1 MGGRA
6 RAPVVGSWIELRIGS
21 DSLAPTIVIRAAG
34 TGDIRSVSRIEM
46 ESFGDPWGDADFE
59 QVLGV
64 SHAIFLVAASDVSEA
79 VLGYAI
85 SLSVLDESEI
95 LNLAVDPAF
104 RGRGFGGMLLD
115 SSLSELDSRGAE
127 MTFLEV
133 RESNLAARA
142 LYASRGFQ
150 ELSRR
155 RGYYRQPPEDAL
167 VLRRAVQR

>member
-1 MGGRA
+1 M
-6 RAPVVGSWIELRIGS
+6 
-21 DSLAPTIVIRAAG
+21 VIREAVMS
-34 TGDIRSVSRIEM
+34 DILTVARIEI
-46 ESFGDPWGDADFE
+46 ESFGDPWGAADFE

-64 SHAIFLVAASDVSEA
+64 SHAIFLVAASGENEDV
-79 VLGYAI
+79 VGYAI
-85 SLSVLDESEI
+85 SLGVLDESEI
-95 LNLAVDPAF
+95 LNIAVAPAF
-104 RGRGFGGMLLD
+104 RSRGLGGMLLD
-115 SSLSELDSRGAE
+115 SSLNELDARGAE

-133 RESNLAARA
+133 RESNVAARA